1 LTINLL
7 KIICQNPLFKIMRK
21 KMKKNNSSI
30 TLDNYGKG
38 LLIGIISRAIS
49 EDKSLAPDD
58 IEKLKEIKKELQ
70 EI

>member
-1 LTINLL
+1 
-7 KIICQNPLFKIMRK
+7 
-21 KMKKNNSSI
+21 MKKNNSPI

-70 EI
+70 DI

>member
-1 LTINLL
+1 
-7 KIICQNPLFKIMRK
+7 
-21 KMKKNNSSI
+21 MKKNSTAI

-58 IEKLKEIKKELQ
+58 IDKLKEIKKELQ
-70 EI
+70 EL